1 MFFKSAII
9 EKVNFNAPQLYK
21 LIPKEY
27 IKKKKKTDN
36 YDLPAALP
44 EGMGIVRELPM
55 AFVF

>member
-1 MFFKSAII
+1 MFFKRAII

-27 IKKKKKTDN
+27 IKKKKKRKT
-36 YDLPAALP
+36 DLPAALP